1 MLLTNMLFKKKEKTE
16 KIGKKKPRYVK
27 ICPRC
32 RSLNVKVGNQGG
44 SAGVLFGA
52 PTMYKC
58 LNCGYFNY
66 AFPEVDL
73 NEEEKGKND
82 ES

>member
-1 MLLTNMLFKKKEKTE
+1 MLFKKKEKTE
-16 KIGKKKPRYVK
+16 KQERIEKKKPRYVK

-32 RSLNVKVGNQGG
+32 RSLNVKIGNQGG

-58 LNCGYFNY
+58 LDCGYVNY

-73 NEEEKGKND
+73 NEEDNEDKKVK
-82 ES
+82 EE